1 LFELLAAQEATLCL
15 LQSSKQFAQE
25 AAEVDASTLKSFRS
39 KLEEARERFGREAAR
54 NAEAGREAGTD
65 VAAADI
71 VDRAVTTY
79 TKELNFSQSENETQL
94 LQMVNSA
101 LQRMDDG
108 TYGICLNCGKEIG
121 LKRLEAV
128 PWTHLCIDCQ
138 TQAEETDQGRRSI
151 A

>member
-1 LFELLAAQEATLCL
+1 VRWGNTCRNAYVKPHSLKEACMDATTI
-15 LQSSKQFAQE
+15 QSLRK
-25 AAEVDASTLKSFRS
+25 
-39 KLEEARERFGREAAR
+39 KLEEARAQFSHEAAR
-54 NAEAGREAGTD
+54 KADAGREAGND
-65 VAAADI
+65 LAAADV
-71 VDRAVTTY
+71 VDRAVSTY

-94 LQMVNSA
+94 LQMVDGA

-108 TYGICLNCGKEIG
+108 TYGQCLNCGKEIG

-138 TQAEETDQGRRSI
+138 SKAEEIDQGRRSV

>member
-1 LFELLAAQEATLCL
+1 MDQPTL
-15 LQSSKQFAQE
+15 QH
-25 AAEVDASTLKSFRS
+25 FRK
-39 KLEEARERFGREAAR
+39 KLEEARAQFSQEAAR
-54 NAEAGREAGTD
+54 KAQSGREAGTD
-65 VAAADI
+65 LAAADV
-71 VDRAVTTY
+71 VDRAVSTY
-79 TKELNFSQSENETQL
+79 ARELNFSQSENDAQL

-108 TYGICLNCGKEIG
+108 TYGECLNCGKEIG

-138 TQAEETDQGRRSI
+138 SKAEEVDQGRRSV